1 MKDDQKRFR
10 SDELLCAACGGS
22 GRTKI
27 VTDSDYGDEVKDEAV
42 RSWTISKTGIKGG
55 APERATVVVPKAD
68 YDRAIEER
76 DTAALARIKE
86 LEAMNSRL
94 FSRESE
100 QRLVARQERDRAKA
114 AEATLATQ
122 TKAIEREARELRKVG
137 DHAFAD
143 RLDSILREQ
152 S

>member
-1 MKDDQKRFR
+1 MKLK
-10 SDELLCAACGGS
+10 
-22 GRTKI
+22 
-27 VTDSDYGDEVKDEAV
+27 
-42 RSWTISKTGIKGG
+42 
-55 APERATVVVPKAD
+55 
-68 YDRAIEER
+68 
-76 DTAALARIKE
+76 ARIAE
-86 LEAMNSRL
+86 LEQMNARVM
-94 FSRESE
+94 SRENE
-100 QRLVARQERDRAKA
+100 QRLVARQERDRAST